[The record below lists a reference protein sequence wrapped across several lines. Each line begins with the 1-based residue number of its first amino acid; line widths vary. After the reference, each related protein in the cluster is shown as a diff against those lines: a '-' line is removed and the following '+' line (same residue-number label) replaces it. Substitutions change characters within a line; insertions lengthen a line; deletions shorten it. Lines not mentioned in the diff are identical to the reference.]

1 MPEQKVPVKVNETS
15 WWFQNLHLSGSI
27 ALFLLVVTFGVIT
40 LAPDIQLLLRQR
52 AEIVEVEQSIEL
64 SKQALEDM
72 QSERDRW
79 QDPAYIRSQA
89 RERLYYVLPGEVSY
103 LVMDAE
109 GIDLSSQ
116 TGTLGQL
123 LAEQRES
130 DVISQGVIAAEKDWV
145 QSSLESIFRA
155 ALDVPEEEENEI
167 SLREIE

>member
-52 AEIVEVEQSIEL
+52 AEIAEVEQSIQL

-103 LVMDAE
+103 LVMDADGMDFSGE
-109 GIDLSSQ
+109 E
-116 TGTLGQL
+116 GTLGEL
-123 LAEQRES
+123 LANQR
-130 DVISQGVIAAEKDWV
+130 DG
-145 QSSLESIFRA
+145 IFPFKSNVDG
-155 ALDVPEEEENEI
+155 LGFPFKPGIPSKE
-167 SLREIE
+167 

>member
-64 SKQALEDM
+64 SKQSLEDM

-109 GIDLSSQ
+109 GIDFSSE
-116 TGTLGQL
+116 TG
-123 LAEQRES
+123 
-130 DVISQGVIAAEKDWV
+130 
-145 QSSLESIFRA
+145 
-155 ALDVPEEEENEI
+155 
-167 SLREIE
+167 